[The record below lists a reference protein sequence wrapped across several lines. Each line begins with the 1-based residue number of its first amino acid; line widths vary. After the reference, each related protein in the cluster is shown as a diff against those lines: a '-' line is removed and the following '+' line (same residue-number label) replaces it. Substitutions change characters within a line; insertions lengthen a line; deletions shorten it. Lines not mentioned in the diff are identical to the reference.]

1 MNELQKH
8 WRLPAVIA
16 AMILVAPCCICSQ
29 AIPLQQ
35 SPPSETPEPNVLSV
49 LAPSLHLGSTD
60 NGNSSF
66 GSIGNGSN
74 VFMFFTGNNDPAL
87 DEVVVTAVGD
97 VMLGSTFPDASGGEL
112 PPNDGADLLK
122 DVTPYLKEGDVVFG
136 NLEGPLMD
144 GGSSGKCRHKRP
156 GSCYAFRVPTRYGA
170 HLKAAGFNVMG
181 LANNHALDFGQDG
194 RASSRKT
201 LETLGIAHSGEIG
214 DIAWLSVKNK
224 KVAVISFATYP
235 GAHNFLDLEDTV
247 GVIRET
253 RAKADIVIV
262 SFHGGAEGVTHQHVP
277 YSAEFFLGENRGDLR
292 RFAHA
297 AIDAGAQLILGSGP
311 HVVRGME
318 IYHGKLIAYS
328 LGNFATYGAINVSGV
343 SGLSAVLKA
352 RLAADGSFL
361 SGCAYPTWQ
370 EKGSGPKIDSEKR
383 ILPILRSLS
392 EEDFKQDAVQVGPN
406 GELSLPGVQAGASEC
421 TGVQQGSTH

>member
-1 MNELQKH
+1 
-8 WRLPAVIA
+8 
-16 AMILVAPCCICSQ
+16 
-29 AIPLQQ
+29 
-35 SPPSETPEPNVLSV
+35 
-49 LAPSLHLGSTD
+49 
-60 NGNSSF
+60 
-66 GSIGNGSN
+66 
-74 VFMFFTGNNDPAL
+74 
-87 DEVVVTAVGD
+87 
-97 VMLGSTFPDASGGEL
+97 MLGSTFPDATGGEL

-122 DVTPYLKEGDVVFG
+122 DVTPLLKEGDIVFG

-144 GGSSGKCRHKRP
+144 GGSSAKCHHKRP

-194 RASSRKT
+194 RASSRA
-201 LETLGIAHSGEIG
+201 L
-214 DIAWLSVKNK
+214 
-224 KVAVISFATYP
+224 ISFATYP
-235 GAHNFLDLEDTV
+235 GAHNFLDLDDTV
-247 GVIRET
+247 RTIRET

-318 IYHGKLIAYS
+318 VYHGKLIAYS

-343 SGLSAVLKA
+343 SGLSVVLKA

-361 SGCAYPTWQ
+361 GGCAYPTWQ
-370 EKGSGPKIDSEKR
+370 EKGSGPRIDQDRR

-406 GELSLPGVQAGASEC
+406 GELSPPGAQAGAGKC
-421 TGVQQGSTH
+421 TGVQQTAAR